1 MRLIEKIN
9 YFIFLGLLFIGFLI
23 GLNFP
28 DTDQGYKIA
37 LGHRSIITHSIL
49 LPYILYYFFIKKRV
63 LHNKYL
69 TLIIIGIFL
78 GIGLHLSADLFPKG
92 WIGYALIKLPGN
104 IDVGGLSPIWIGF
117 NALVSLYF
125 AGSCLNNL
133 TKQKAIWITYLI
145 FGAAAGF
152 LYALNETHN
161 NVTIFIAFYITFI
174 FTFIISKLLSKSDTV
189 DDDPVKD
196 KKVAEEDVK
205 KLSFKDKLF
214 GKIKTPEGVATIG
227 GATAGGWFG
236 SSVGLAGFW
245 GGIAGTFPI
254 AIVGATVGYLG
265 IKVIKY
271 KRKLNQIKREEKS
284 KKKLIVKTASYVAI
298 IIAGIVIVFY
308 LI

>member
-1 MRLIEKIN
+1 MTQKIN
-9 YFIFLGLLFIGFLI
+9 YFIFLVLLFIGFLT

-28 DTDQGYKIA
+28 DIDQGYKIA

-49 LPYILYYFFIKKRV
+49 LPYILYYFFIKKRI

-78 GIGLHLSADLFPKG
+78 GIGLHLSADLFPKA
-92 WIGYALIKLPGN
+92 WKGYALIKLPGN
-104 IDVGGLSPIWIGF
+104 IDVGGLSPIWIGT

-133 TKQKAIWITYLI
+133 TKQKPIWITYLI
-145 FGAAAGF
+145 FGAVVGF
-152 LYALNETHN
+152 LYAINETYN
-161 NVTIFIAFYITFI
+161 NEIIFIAFYITFI
-174 FTFIISKLLSKSDTV
+174 FTFIISKLLSKSETINDN
-189 DDDPVKD
+189 VKN
-196 KKVAEEDVK
+196 KKVEEEDIK

-254 AIVGATVGYLG
+254 AIVGATLGYLG

-271 KRKLNQIKREEKS
+271 KKKINQIEEKKKA

-298 IIAGIVIVFY
+298 IATGAVIIFY
-308 LI
+308 LVQ

>member
-1 MRLIEKIN
+1 MTQKIN
-9 YFIFLGLLFIGFLI
+9 FFLFLGLLFIGFLT

-28 DTDQGYKIA
+28 DTDQGYKVA

-63 LHNKYL
+63 LYNKYF
-69 TLIIIGIFL
+69 TLIIAGIFL

-92 WIGYALIKLPGN
+92 WRGYALIKLPGN

-145 FGAAAGF
+145 FGAVAGF
-152 LYALNETHN
+152 LYVLNETYN
-161 NVTIFIAFYITFI
+161 NETIFIAFYATFI
-174 FTFIISKLLSKSDTV
+174 FTFIISKLLSKSDTIN
-189 DDDPVKD
+189 DDGEI
-196 KKVAEEDVK
+196 KKVVEEDFK

-271 KRKLNQIKREEKS
+271 KKKINQIEEKKKA

-298 IIAGIVIVFY
+298 IITGAVIIFY
-308 LI
+308 LVQ

>member
-1 MRLIEKIN
+1 MMQKIN
-9 YFIFLGLLFIGFLI
+9 YFIFLGLLFIGFLT

-104 IDVGGLSPIWIGF
+104 IGVGGLSPIWIGF
-117 NALVSLYF
+117 NALASLYF

-133 TKQKAIWITYLI
+133 TKQKSIWLTYLI
-145 FGAAAGF
+145 FGTVAGF
-152 LYALNETHN
+152 LYSIKETYNNE
-161 NVTIFIAFYITFI
+161 TIFIAFYITFI
-174 FTFIISKLLSKSDTV
+174 LTFIISKLLSKSGTV
-189 DDDPVKD
+189 DDQPGEN
-196 KKVAEEDVK
+196 KKITEEEVK

-214 GKIKTPEGVATIG
+214 RKIKTPEGVATIG

-271 KRKLNQIKREEKS
+271 KRKLNQIKAEEKS
-284 KKKLIVKTASYVAI
+284 KKKPFVKTASYVAI
-298 IIAGIVIVFY
+298 IITGIVIIFY

>member
-1 MRLIEKIN
+1 MAQKIN
-9 YFIFLGLLFIGFLI
+9 FFLFLGLLFIGFLT

-28 DTDQGYKIA
+28 DTDQGYKIT

-49 LPYILYYFFIKKRV
+49 LPYILYYFFIMKRA
-63 LHNKYL
+63 LYNKYF
-69 TLIIIGIFL
+69 TLIIAGIFL

-92 WIGYALIKLPGN
+92 WQGYALIKLPGN
-104 IDVGGLSPIWIGF
+104 ISIGELSPIWIGF

-133 TKQKAIWITYLI
+133 TKQNTIWITYI
-145 FGAAAGF
+145 FFGAVTGF
-152 LYALNETHN
+152 LYSIKEPYNNE
-161 NVTIFIAFYITFI
+161 TIFIAFYTTFI
-174 FTFIISKLLSKSDTV
+174 FTFIISKLLSKSATV
-189 DDDPVKD
+189 DEPPVEIKKIIEKD
-196 KKVAEEDVK
+196 LK

-214 GKIKTPEGVATIG
+214 GKIKTAEGVATIG

-254 AIVGATVGYLG
+254 AIVGAILGYLG

-271 KRKLNQIKREEKS
+271 KKQLNQIKEEK
-284 KKKLIVKTASYVAI
+284 KEKKLSRWIYALI
-298 IIAGIVIVFY
+298 IILGIAILKVVISV
-308 LI
+308 

>member
-1 MRLIEKIN
+1 MIQKIN
-9 YFIFLGLLFIGFLI
+9 YFIFLGLLFIGFFI
-23 GLNFP
+23 GLGFP
-28 DTDQGYKIA
+28 DIDQGYKNA

-49 LPYILYYFFIKKRV
+49 LPYIFYYFFIKKRILYNRFFV
-63 LHNKYL
+63 
-69 TLIIIGIFL
+69 LIIIGIFL

-104 IDVGGLSPIWIGF
+104 IDVGGLSPIWIGS

-145 FGAAAGF
+145 FGAAVGF
-152 LYALNETHN
+152 LYAINETYN
-161 NVTIFIAFYITFI
+161 NEKIFGAFYITFI
-174 FTFIISKLLSKSDTV
+174 FTFIISKLLSKSDTIN
-189 DDDPVKD
+189 DDGGKN
-196 KKVAEEDVK
+196 KKVEEEDIK

-254 AIVGATVGYLG
+254 AIVGATLGYLG

-271 KRKLNQIKREEKS
+271 KRKLNQIKEEEKS
-284 KKKLIVKTASYVAI
+284 KKKLIAKTATYVAI
-298 IIAGIVIVFY
+298 IITGIVIIFY
-308 LI
+308 LVQ

>member
-1 MRLIEKIN
+1 M
-9 YFIFLGLLFIGFLI
+9 
-23 GLNFP
+23 
-28 DTDQGYKIA
+28 
-37 LGHRSIITHSIL
+37 
-49 LPYILYYFFIKKRV
+49 
-63 LHNKYL
+63 
-69 TLIIIGIFL
+69 
-78 GIGLHLSADLFPKG
+78 
-92 WIGYALIKLPGN
+92 
-104 IDVGGLSPIWIGF
+104 GGLSPIWIGF

-145 FGAAAGF
+145 FGAVAGF
-152 LYALNETHN
+152 LYALNEAYN
-161 NVTIFIAFYITFI
+161 NETIFIAFYVTFI
-174 FTFIISKLLSKSDTV
+174 FTFIISKLLSKSDIV

-254 AIVGATVGYLG
+254 AIVGGVIGYLAV
-265 IKVIKY
+265 KAF
-271 KRKLNQIKREEKS
+271 
-284 KKKLIVKTASYVAI
+284 KKKKEKIIKEKILRTVIIAAI
-298 IIAGIVIVFY
+298 IIVIVAGIYFA
-308 LI
+308 LIN